1 MFPAVASIRKIFVCT
16 GVYFIEIPDADV
28 RILCGCPADSVKH
41 LVRRGLIVSVESNGL
56 AYETGPNA
64 ILLSDLTI
72 QNERVCSHAEFPVL
86 QMLYMQGMLVP
97 GHPNNTGLKPVLI
110 GSRPQVDA
118 QLAYIHRGNY
128 GLVSRDELLD
138 TGVSGE
144 LATEIM
150 RMKLAFAF
158 GRIQQSEELVQP
170 LYVDDSETALRA
182 GVSLRRLR
190 TNVFEIRFGGERV
203 EVDLN
208 LRRGESYEPPYT
220 LDNHLI
226 RRDYFAVVHTG
237 DGDGWDVNRP
247 AMGSLLLCQ
256 GKVYLVDAGPNIDR
270 ALTALGIG
278 INEIDG
284 IFHTHCHDDHLVGLT
299 TLIRGDH
306 RIRYYAVPMVRASVQ
321 KKLSVALRIPE
332 EEFSEF
338 FDVHDLQ
345 LGIWNNVDGLDVK
358 PILSP
363 HPVETTIFYFRMLW
377 EGGHRTYAHLAD
389 TVSLAVLRK
398 MISPDDA
405 PAGVRQGR
413 YDATVEAY
421 LQKAD
426 IKKIDIG
433 GGMIHGMAADFAA
446 DTSAKLILSHTSRR
460 LTEEERA
467 IGSGAPFGTVDVLIE
482 AASDTLRNRAF
493 GYLHDHFPDAA
504 LHSIRHL
511 MNNRIVVFN
520 PQVIILKDSDRVPD
534 ILLVVSGAVEML
546 RSGVPGSNILSAG
559 SLIGEVAGLLGAE
572 AEETYRALSFVQALR
587 LPRDLYLDF
596 VNRNTL
602 YRSIV
607 LSSEKRE
614 FLRRSPLFAD
624 GLSCATLNRLVQSAK
639 IADYR
644 EGEIVPVPPAHVV
657 LLRSGE
663 GELRTSSG
671 SRERLSP
678 GDYFGGYNVAT
689 AAQLDAQVRFTC
701 AAQAY
706 RLAIEHT
713 LHLPVVRWKLL
724 ETFRRRSTK

>member
-1 MFPAVASIRKIFVCT
+1 
-16 GVYFIEIPDADV
+16 
-28 RILCGCPADSVKH
+28 
-41 LVRRGLIVSVESNGL
+41 
-56 AYETGPNA
+56 
-64 ILLSDLTI
+64 
-72 QNERVCSHAEFPVL
+72 
-86 QMLYMQGMLVP
+86 
-97 GHPNNTGLKPVLI
+97 
-110 GSRPQVDA
+110 
-118 QLAYIHRGNY
+118 
-128 GLVSRDELLD
+128 
-138 TGVSGE
+138 
-144 LATEIM
+144 M

-170 LYVDDSETALRA
+170 VYVEAGEVALRG
-182 GVSLRRLR
+182 GVTLRRLR
-190 TNVFEIRFGGERV
+190 SNVFEVRYGDERV

-208 LRRGESYEPPYT
+208 LRRGESYEAPYT

-237 DGDGWDVNRP
+237 DGDGWDINRP

-256 GKVYLVDAGPNIDR
+256 GKVYLVDAGPNIDH

-299 TLIRGDH
+299 SLMRGDH
-306 RIRYYAVPMVRASVQ
+306 RISYFAVPMVRASVQ
-321 KKLSVALRIPE
+321 KKLAVALSSPE
-332 EEFSEF
+332 SEFSEF

-345 LGIWNNVDGLDVK
+345 LGIWNNVDGLDVR

-377 EGGHRTYAHLAD
+377 AGGYRTYAHLAD
-389 TVSLAVLRK
+389 TVSLDVLRK
-398 MISPDDA
+398 MIAPDGA
-405 PAGVRQGR
+405 PSGIRQSR

-421 LQKAD
+421 MQRAD
-426 IKKIDIG
+426 IKKIDVG
-433 GGMIHGMAADFAA
+433 GGMIHGMAADFAG

-482 AASDTLRNRAF
+482 SASDTLRNRAF

-511 MNNRIVVFN
+511 MNNRIVAFN
-520 PQVIILKDSDRVPD
+520 PEVIILKDGDRVPD
-534 ILLVVSGAVEML
+534 IFLVVSGSVEML
-546 RSGVPGSNILSAG
+546 RSGVPGSNMLSAG
-559 SLIGEVAGLLGAE
+559 SLIGEFAGLLGTE
-572 AEETYRALSFVQALR
+572 AEETYRAMSFVQALR

-614 FLRRSPLFAD
+614 FLRRSSLFAD
-624 GLSCATLNRLVQSAK
+624 GLSCATLNRLVQTAEMTS
-639 IADYR
+639 YR

-663 GELRTSSG
+663 GELVTSQG
-671 SRERLSP
+671 YREQLAP

-689 AAQLDAQVRFTC
+689 EATLDSSVRFSRS
-701 AAQAY
+701 AEAY
-706 RLAIEHT
+706 RLPLEHT
-713 LHLPVVRWKLL
+713 RHLPVVRWKLL
-724 ETFRRRSTK
+724 ETFRRRFSE

>member
-1 MFPAVASIRKIFVCT
+1 MATIRKVCVST
-16 GVYFIEIPDADV
+16 GIYWVEVPDADA

-41 LVRRGLIVSVESNGL
+41 LARKGLIVSIEANGL

-64 ILLSDLTI
+64 ILLSDLAI

-86 QMLYMQGMLVP
+86 QMLYKQGMLVP
-97 GHPNNTGLKPVLI
+97 GHPSNTGVKPVLI
-110 GSRPQVDA
+110 GSRSQVDA
-118 QLAYIHRGNY
+118 QLAYIYRGNY
-128 GLVSRDELLD
+128 GLVSREELLE
-138 TGVSGE
+138 TGMPGE

-170 LYVDDSETALRA
+170 VYVQDGETELRN
-182 GVSLRRLR
+182 GVTVRRLR
-190 TNVFEIRFGGERV
+190 TNLFEIRFGDERM

-208 LRRGESYEPPYT
+208 LRRGESYEAPYT

-237 DGDGWDVNRP
+237 DGDGWDINRP
-247 AMGSLLLCQ
+247 AMGGLVLCQ
-256 GKVYLVDAGPNIDR
+256 GKVYLIDAGPNIDH

-299 TLIRGDH
+299 SLIRGDH
-306 RIRYYAVPMVRASVQ
+306 RIKYFAVPMVRASVQ

-332 EEFSEF
+332 EAFGEF

-363 HPVETTIFYFRMLW
+363 HPVETTLFHFRMLW

-389 TVSLAVLRK
+389 TVSLEVLRK
-398 MISPDDA
+398 MIAPDST
-405 PAGVRQGR
+405 PAGIRQAR
-413 YDATVEAY
+413 YDATAEAY
-421 LQKAD
+421 RQRAD
-426 IKKIDIG
+426 VKKIDVG
-433 GGMIHGMAADFAA
+433 GGMIHGVAADFAR
-446 DTSAKLILSHTSRR
+446 DTSGKLILSHTSRR

-493 GYLHDHFPDAA
+493 AYLHDHFPDAT

-520 PQVIILKDSDRVPD
+520 PEVIVLKDGDPVSD
-534 ILLVVSGAVEML
+534 IFLVVSGAVEML
-546 RSGVPGSNILSAG
+546 RNGVPGANMLSAG
-559 SLIGEVAGLLGAE
+559 SLIGELAGLLGTE

-587 LPRDLYLDF
+587 LPCDLYLDF

-607 LSSEKRE
+607 VSSEKRE
-614 FLRRSPLFAD
+614 FLRRSSLFAD
-624 GLSCATLNRLVQSAK
+624 GLSCATLGRLVQSAELVN
-639 IADYR
+639 YR
-644 EGEIVPVPPAHVV
+644 EGEILPVPPGHVV

-663 GELRTSSG
+663 CELQTSG
-671 SRERLSP
+671 GARERLAE

-689 AAQLDAQVRFTC
+689 AAKLNAHASFTRS
-701 AAQAY
+701 AEAY
-706 RLAIEHT
+706 RLPLDHT

-724 ETFRRRSTK
+724 EMFRRRAAE